1 MRIPCSLSLL
11 LACVSVFSQGFSRP
25 EASRLEAPLPEN
37 SEARTALKELF
48 YAPADSLSSA
58 QDRVLAQRIAGGRV
72 RFDLRRQNG
81 HLYYLFQNEEEAS
94 FSIAGRGNYV
104 IKREVEN
111 GRFVQ
116 IKVFYR
122 SDPQCYVRL
131 FPEDGG
137 RTSMDV
143 YLFGRPVDRG
153 VLLPREFQ
161 SFLTEPFAR
170 VIDLSRTTVRWQ
182 RLLFRGRG
190 PLQERTAAH
199 VETIRRLIPRL
210 GDRDDGAMDG
220 QGRYVFIE
228 SGLPQG
234 GPGGLNCSGFAKWVT
249 DGFFYGLTG
258 RYLDLEPLKEKHPGS
273 RGHRWSSRFEDE
285 RDPYFGLDWSRNL
298 AGWLWL
304 AQGFP
309 AEGMRAGPEDF
320 DVRRVEY
327 LHYRED
333 VGYAVKD
340 LKLLLFLEA
349 GENPGS
355 FYIGSFNREYGGQP
369 VLRQHFHMAV
379 FFPYFTASGS
389 FRVAVFDRA
398 RETTLETI
406 AAEFPGCYIHLVR
419 LPVGESFMPPGAARG
434 RQKD

>member
-1 MRIPCSLSLL
+1 MRIPCSFSLL
-11 LACVSVFSQGFSRP
+11 LVCVSVFPQGFSRP
-25 EASRLEAPLPEN
+25 ESSRMEASVPEN
-37 SEARTALKELF
+37 SEARTALEELF
-48 YAPADSLSSA
+48 YAPAHALPSVE
-58 QDRVLAQRIAGGRV
+58 DRVLQQRIAGTRV
-72 RFDLRRQNG
+72 RFEIQRQNG
-81 HLYYLFQNEEEAS
+81 HIYYLFQNEEGSS

-104 IKREVEN
+104 IKRDVED

-122 SDPQCYVRL
+122 SDPECYVRL
-131 FPEDGG
+131 FPEEGG

-143 YLFGRPVDRG
+143 YLFGRPVDRE

-170 VIDLSRTTVRWQ
+170 VIELSHNTVQWE
-182 RLLFRGRG
+182 RLLFRRTG
-190 PLQERTAAH
+190 PLQELTAAH
-199 VETIRRLIPRL
+199 VETIRRLLPQL
-210 GDRDDGAMDG
+210 ADRDDGAMDG
-220 QGRYVFIE
+220 QGRYVFID

-234 GPGGLNCSGFAKWVT
+234 AGGGLNCSGFAKWVT
-249 DGFFYGLTG
+249 DGFYYGLTG
-258 RYLDLEPLKEKHPGS
+258 AYLGIEPLKEKHM
-273 RGHRWSSRFEDE
+273 GHRGNRWSARFEDE

-298 AGWLWL
+298 AGQLW
-304 AQGFP
+304 FP
-309 AEGMRAGPEDF
+309 AKGLRADPEDL

-327 LHYRED
+327 LHYTED
-333 VGYAVKD
+333 VGYAVED

-349 GENPGS
+349 AENPGN

-398 RETTLETI
+398 RESSVEEV

-419 LPVGESFMPPGAARG
+419 LPVGDSFVPPEPGGG